1 MSLNLD
7 VFGSDDK
14 NLNSQELFAMKN
26 KHHSLQKTKEL
37 KFSSVT
43 YAKMSVNCSA
53 SLFKVI
59 HANFLTVC
67 YPTHFKP
74 LSYIYFRNKATPIT
88 LTMKTLKTV
97 SQVYTHF
104 VS

>member
-7 VFGSDDK
+7 VFRSDDI
-14 NLNSQELFAMKN
+14 NLNSQELFAKKKN
-26 KHHSLQKTKEL
+26 TPFIAKTKAL

-67 YPTHFKP
+67 YPPISNHCLTFTLEKKQP
-74 LSYIYFRNKATPIT
+74 L
-88 LTMKTLKTV
+88 
-97 SQVYTHF
+97 
-104 VS
+104 